1 MKLYDLSTGE
11 IAWQVDIGQRP
22 TAIRYSQDGSVLGV
36 GDDAGTVRIIS
47 ANNGVTH
54 SSVNNPGNTITDIA
68 FSTDGTRLAVST
80 DVSRA
85 VRLYSIIG
93 PSYNLSEQWYR
104 NHSLSVKAVAF
115 AGSGSGADVLSAGL
129 DGTVRR
135 WSPTGTP
142 SGIISAHTDE
152 VLAVAVYPDDT
163 LVATAGK
170 DNTIRVF
177 NVTNG
182 QAQQMRTTGSWVTSL
197 AFAPNGDFLVSGDRS
212 GNVRLWSVPA
222 WNNTIT
228 VSHPAAVLSVA
239 VSPDS
244 SIIASAGEDSTIRLW
259 SATSGASIGTIGVG
273 VGRYVYSLSFSPD
286 GLELAGADNEGYIR
300 IWRVSDREQ
309 LRQYRTEGSGTVYGI
324 ALSPNNALLAAGEQ
338 SGKVTLWN
346 RLNGTN
352 QTLGNHVGPVH
363 AVAFSPNG
371 AFVISAGD
379 DNTVRYWS
387 LDGSVARALRGHAG
401 AVNAVAAT
409 RSGLYIASAGND
421 AVAMWRVRDQ
431 MVNTPPDAPTLFLPE
446 DRQVVPPQPQFDL
459 LTRDA
464 QADRIKFLLELTFE
478 DTGTI
483 RTFET
488 ELVNSGV
495 RFTYTLPQELAS
507 GNWTWRAKA
516 IDSKGSEGEWSS
528 TRTFLV
534 NRRPLNLQA
543 EAPADNTITA
553 PAPTFQLRAE
563 DPEGDQVRFLIELKQ
578 PDTDTIQTF
587 ETDLADSGR
596 RLAYTLPQELA
607 SGNWTWRAK
616 AIDSKGFESDW
627 SESLRFTVNRVPLSV
642 QVSAPED
649 NAVTPP
655 TPTFQLQAE
664 DAEGDQ
670 VRFILELTQGDTTLQ
685 FETDFTDS
693 GRRLNHT
700 LPQEL
705 ASGNWTWR
713 AKAIDSKGSE
723 GEWSSTRTFLVNR
736 RPLNLQAEAPAD
748 NTITAPAPTFQLR
761 AEDPEGDQ
769 VRFLIELKQPDTDTI
784 QTFETDLADSGR
796 RLAYT
801 LPQELAS
808 GNWTWRAKA
817 IDSKG
822 FESDW
827 SESLRFTVNRVP
839 LSVQVSAPEDNAVT
853 PPTPTFQLQA
863 EDAEGDQVRFI
874 LELTQGDTTLQFE
887 TDFTDSGRRF
897 TYTLPREL
905 TPGEWQVRAKVVDA
919 KGSESPFSS
928 TRRFVASPDVPGTIP
943 ARLTLWSISLS
954 QNGGFTKAQLGLAD
968 VPMVR
973 WEPASQQFVQ
983 VAPDEPLLPGRAYWL
998 KPSSS
1003 VRLQVSGQVASGS
1016 LTIPLVAG
1024 WNQIG
1029 NPFLSEIAWDSS
1041 SVRVRRGSEE
1051 RTLSQA
1057 TAAGWITGH
1066 LWAWQPNPSDPSRG
1080 QYVLVSNLPNTRNRL
1095 QPWQG
1100 YWLYAHE
1107 ACELILSPTR
1117 AGSRSATGEQG
1128 NAWLVTLRV
1137 HLGKDTAQ
1145 AHIGACGSASP
1156 VSVPMP
1162 PDPPMTSCGVR
1173 LGCVR
1178 NGTLVAAD
1186 LAPARS
1192 MHTGWNLVVQ
1202 VPPTDQQTATL
1213 TWQGVH
1219 TAPRDSNLILVD
1231 LQTGTRHFL
1240 LTTGAYTFAV
1250 SPEGGEYRFR
1260 IETVPVSRLLHI
1272 SNVQVRGGRS
1282 AGNTY
1287 TISYTLSTDAR
1298 VEVSVLRAGKV
1309 VRRLASAGTRAA
1321 GVQQITWDGRDSNGI
1336 ALPNGAYL
1344 VEVKASSS
1352 DGQVV
1357 RHIVPV
1363 VLTR

>member
-693 GRRLNHT
+693 GRR
-700 LPQEL
+700 
-705 ASGNWTWR
+705 
-713 AKAIDSKGSE
+713 
-723 GEWSSTRTFLVNR
+723 
-736 RPLNLQAEAPAD
+736 
-748 NTITAPAPTFQLR
+748 
-761 AEDPEGDQ
+761 
-769 VRFLIELKQPDTDTI
+769 
-784 QTFETDLADSGR
+784 
-796 RLAYT
+796 
-801 LPQELAS
+801 
-808 GNWTWRAKA
+808 
-817 IDSKG
+817 
-822 FESDW
+822 
-827 SESLRFTVNRVP
+827 
-839 LSVQVSAPEDNAVT
+839 
-853 PPTPTFQLQA
+853 
-863 EDAEGDQVRFI
+863 
-874 LELTQGDTTLQFE
+874 
-887 TDFTDSGRRF
+887 F